1 MIEVLIVIMVVG
13 FLAYYLIRHPIKSL
27 KITGKILVIFL
38 LGVVTLTLIIVL
50 LFGGLTLLNAA
61 L

>member
-13 FLAYYLIRHPIKSL
+13 FLTYYLIRHPIKSL
-27 KITGKILVIFL
+27 KITGKILAIFL
-38 LGVVTLTLIIVL
+38 LGILAIIVFIVFI
-50 LFGGLTLLNAA
+50 FGALTLLAA